1 MAVTVDMGAPR
12 GSGDFC
18 IGKSVGGYLEG
29 RPSRDRDEGRL
40 RTSPY
45 GAFETAVE
53 ELVDATDPLVAGV
66 KGVWSAPASPEED
79 VGAGRRRLQSR
90 CLLGGE
96 EAEVVNVLVGEHGH
110 AVRGQVPGRL
120 APTVADDP
128 PVDDE
133 VLERDVLEVVP
144 VEAQEQ
150 RRTGVS
156 AGVGE
161 VFDVER
167 SRCRGRVRCSTSA
180 CR

>member
-12 GSGDFC
+12 GSGEFS
-18 IGKSVGGYLEG
+18 IGKRVGGYLEG
-29 RPSRDRDEGRL
+29 RPSRDRGEGWL

-66 KGVWSAPASPEED
+66 RGVWSAPASPEED
-79 VGAGRRRLQSR
+79 AGAGRRRLQSR
-90 CLLGGE
+90 GLLGGE
-96 EAEVVNVLVGEHGH
+96 EAEVVNVRVGEHGH
-110 AVRGQVPGRL
+110 AVRDQVPGRL
-120 APTVADDP
+120 APAVADYP

-133 VLERDVLEVVP
+133 VLERDVLDEVVP

-156 AGVGE
+156 AGLGSVSL
-161 VFDVER
+161 VRVE
-167 SRCRGRVRCSTSA
+167 SR
-180 CR
+180 